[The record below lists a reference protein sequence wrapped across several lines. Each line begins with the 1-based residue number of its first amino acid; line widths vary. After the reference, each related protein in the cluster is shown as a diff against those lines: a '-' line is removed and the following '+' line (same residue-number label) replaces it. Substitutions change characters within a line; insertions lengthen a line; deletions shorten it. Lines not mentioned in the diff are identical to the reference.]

1 MKFALRNGE
10 KIEAK
15 KGVNDAICPICKALV
30 IPKCGEVKIHH
41 WAHKKKIE
49 CDHWWE
55 NETEWHRDWKNH
67 FPADWQEIVHTS
79 DDNEKHIADI
89 KTPSGLVVE
98 FQHSPIETEEIMSRN
113 NFYKNIVW
121 VVDGK
126 RRKNDERFF
135 NSENSRL
142 IKQWGNIGKFVFI
155 DFGKPLLRFLK
166 PLVDG
171 RLKIG
176 HIKKDELIKLI
187 YNYTDINQPQQQIS
201 QEELKRIHQDRV
213 INQRISNLRRLRRRR
228 RWS

>member
-55 NETEWHRDWKNH
+55 NETEWHRNWKNH
-67 FPADWQEIVHTS
+67 FPADWQEIVHIS

-98 FQHSPIETEEIMSRN
+98 FQHSPIETEEIISRN

-166 PLVDG
+166 PLSDG
-171 RLKIG
+171 RLQIG

-187 YNYTDINQPQQQIS
+187 YNYTDINQPQQQMN
-201 QEELKRIHQDRV
+201 QEELKRIHQHKV
-213 INQRISNLRRLRRRR
+213 INQRVSNLRKRIPKKRM
-228 RWS
+228 S

>member
-67 FPADWQEIVHTS
+67 FPADWQEIVHIS

-98 FQHSPIETEEIMSRN
+98 FQHSPIETEEIISRN

-142 IKQWGNIGKFVFI
+142 IKQWGNIGKSVFI
-155 DFGKPLLRFLK
+155 DFGKPLLRFLE
-166 PLVDG
+166 PLGDG
-171 RLKIG
+171 RLQIG
-176 HIKKDELIKLI
+176 HIKKDKFIKLI
-187 YNYTDINQPQQQIS
+187 YNYTDINQPQQHMS
-201 QEELKRIHQDRV
+201 QEELKRIHQHKV
-213 INQRISNLRRLRRRR
+213 INQRVSNLRKRIPKKRM
-228 RWS
+228 S

>member
-1 MKFALRNGE
+1 MKFALINGE

-67 FPADWQEIVHTS
+67 FPADWQEIVHIS

-98 FQHSPIETEEIMSRN
+98 FQHSSIETEEIISRN

-126 RRKNDERFF
+126 RRKNDEKFF

-166 PLVDG
+166 PLGDG
-171 RLKIG
+171 RLQIG
-176 HIKKDELIKLI
+176 HIKKDELIKQI
-187 YNYTDINQPQQQIS
+187 YNYTNINQPQQQIS

-228 RWS
+228 RWF